1 MTKLGEITGWLETRL
16 PELVDTHDVPAAA
29 VAASVGGEVVDAAA
43 GLLSRS
49 TGVAATTDS
58 VFQIGSITKVWTAT
72 LVTQLVEEGELQLDA
87 PLRRYLPDFRVADER
102 AAASMTVRHLLSHTA
117 GFEGDIF
124 TDTGPGDD
132 ALEKYVA
139 QLGDVAQLFPAGEQ
153 FSYNNAGY
161 CVLGRLVEVLR
172 GGTYDE
178 CLRSRLFGPLG
189 LTHAA
194 TSAAEAIL
202 FRAAVGHVRPAP
214 GQEQQSAPVWN
225 LPRSNAPAG
234 SILAMSAADLVTFAH
249 MHLNG
254 GEAADGTRVLRADT
268 VNVMAQR
275 QVELPH
281 LRVMGDAWGL
291 GWEIYDTPGDTVI
304 GHDGSTLGQA
314 SFLRMVPARGVAV
327 ALLTNGGDGYAL
339 YRDVVGHLLAELAD
353 TELPPMPQP
362 SAEPPRIDGSRYL
375 GAYSSR
381 VADVVLEQ
389 DEDGRIWRQLRP
401 KGEMAELG
409 GAPSRVELV
418 AYEDGMLIAR
428 DAEQGLHMPYAF
440 IGDDGAGHAQYLH
453 IGRVMPRASAELG
466 STASA

>member
-1 MTKLGEITGWLETRL
+1 MTTPGDIATWLDTRF
-16 PELVDTHDVPAAA
+16 PELLDTHDVPGAA
-29 VAASVGGEVVDAAA
+29 VAASVGGEVVEVAA

-72 LVTQLVEEGELQLDA
+72 LVMQLVEEGELELDA
-87 PLRRYLPDFRVADER
+87 QLRRYLPELRLADEG
-102 AAASMTVRHLLSHTA
+102 AAASMTVRQLLSHTA

-139 QLGDVAQLFPAGEQ
+139 RLDDVAQLFPPGER

-172 GGTYDE
+172 GASYDE
-178 CLRSRLFGPLG
+178 CLRSRLFAPLG

-202 FRAAVGHVRPAP
+202 FRAAVGHVRPSP
-214 GQEQQSAPVWN
+214 QDEQQSAPVWSMG
-225 LPRSNAPAG
+225 RSNAPAG
-234 SILAMSAADLVTFAH
+234 SILAMSARDLVAFAQL
-249 MHLNG
+249 HLNG
-254 GEAADGTRVLRADT
+254 GEATNGTQVLRADT
-268 VNVMAQR
+268 VTTMAQR

-304 GHDGSTLGQA
+304 GHDGNTLGQA
-314 SFLRMVPARGVAV
+314 SFLRTVPARGVAV
-327 ALLTNGGDGYAL
+327 ALLTNGGDGYSL

-353 TELPPMPQP
+353 TELPPLPQP
-362 SAEPPRIDGSRYL
+362 PADPPSVNASRYL
-375 GAYSSR
+375 GTYSSR
-381 VADVVLEQ
+381 VADLVVEQ

-409 GAPSRVELV
+409 EVPSQVELV

-428 DAEQGLHMPYAF
+428 DAEQGLHMPHAF
-440 IGDDGAGHAQYLH
+440 IGDDGAGRARYLH
-453 IGRVMPRASAELG
+453 IGRVMPRASAQPG
-466 STASA
+466 AASSA